1 MKRKIKYKTKTLK
14 QLFELYE
21 EQNSSINKEIAEKEK
36 ELIANE
42 IKDLGEEQPKVVTFD
57 ITNFTE
63 EQKYKEL
70 RNHYFTYIDNENSK
84 RTYQYISSKSNLV

>member
-1 MKRKIKYKTKTLK
+1 MERKIKYRTKTLK

-42 IKDLGEEQPKVVTFD
+42 IKERTKEAIKMLDECYEAEEV
-57 ITNFTE
+57 
-63 EQKYKEL
+63 YKQL
-70 RNHYFTYIDNENSK
+70 TIN
-84 RTYQYISSKSNLV
+84 